1 MALKDIVVHLDTSAQ
16 SADRLRVA
24 IELARRHE
32 AHLIGLHVIDP
43 VVYDP
48 IACGDVIGLTAVIEE
63 IRVEATE
70 AAGKVEAGFRERLR
84 VEGIAGEWRLVE
96 GRLADT
102 VALHSRYADLAVLG
116 QQNPDDPR
124 LSGWGAV
131 IEQTLFSSGR
141 PVLVIPYAGRF
152 ATVGRT
158 VLIGWNARREAA
170 RAVNDALPLIAAA
183 EQATVL
189 TIDPDGG
196 LDGHGEQP
204 AADIALHLA
213 RHGLRVTAAHVPS
226 CGISPGDVLLN
237 YAADTSADLLVIGA
251 YGHSR
256 MRELVMGG
264 VTRTLLE
271 RMTIPVLMSH

>member
-1 MALKDIVVHLDTSAQ
+1 MALKDILVHLDTSPQ
-16 SADRLRVA
+16 SADRLQVA
-24 IELARRHE
+24 IELAQRHDT
-32 AHLIGLHVIDP
+32 HLIGLHVVDP
-43 VVYDP
+43 MVYDP
-48 IACGDVIGLTAVIEE
+48 IAYGDAVGLAAVVEQ
-63 IRVEATE
+63 IRGEATI
-70 AAGKVEAGFRERLR
+70 AARKVEAGFRERMR
-84 VEGIAGEWRLVE
+84 VEGIEGEWRLAE
-96 GRLADT
+96 GRLGDT
-102 VALHSRYADLAVLG
+102 VALHARYADLAVLG

-124 LSGWGAV
+124 LSGWGTV
-131 IEQTLFSSGR
+131 IEQVLFSSGR

-152 ATVGRT
+152 TNIGRT
-158 VLIGWNARREAA
+158 VLIGWSATREAA

-183 EQATVL
+183 AQTTVL
-189 TIDPDGG
+189 AIDPRGG

-213 RHGLRVTAAHVPS
+213 RHGLKVTAQHAPS
-226 CGISPGDVLLN
+226 GGIVPGDVLLN
-237 YAADTSADLLVIGA
+237 YAADNSVDLLVIGA